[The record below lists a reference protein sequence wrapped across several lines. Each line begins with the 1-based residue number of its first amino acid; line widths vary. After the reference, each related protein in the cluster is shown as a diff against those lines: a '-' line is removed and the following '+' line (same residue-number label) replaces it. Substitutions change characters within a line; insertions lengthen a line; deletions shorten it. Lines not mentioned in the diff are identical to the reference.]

1 MHFYC
6 QICLHF
12 ELWYLARLISIF
24 VSLVCAG
31 FFGDIFLGHAVA
43 RITVED
49 CLNHID
55 NRFELSLAAAT
66 RARQLVAG
74 HQPLVEDS
82 KRDKP
87 VVVALREIASGN
99 IDRTI
104 LKRIGL

>member
-1 MHFYC
+1 MLNIFR
-6 QICLHF
+6 F
-12 ELWYLARLISIF
+12 SWRLI
-24 VSLVCAG
+24 
-31 FFGDIFLGHAVA
+31 LGIYIVA

-74 HQPLVEDS
+74 HQPLVEGG

-87 VVVALREIASGN
+87 VVVALREIASGK

-104 LKRIGL
+104 LKRLGL

>member
-1 MHFYC
+1 MVSC
-6 QICLHF
+6 
-12 ELWYLARLISIF
+12 RLDIHLVF
-24 VSLVCAG
+24 LVSAKLKT
-31 FFGDIFLGHAVA
+31 IILGYAVA

>member
-1 MHFYC
+1 M
-6 QICLHF
+6 LSS
-12 ELWYLARLISIF
+12 YLAELSDNNTHA
-24 VSLVCAG
+24 VVTSLVIN
-31 FFGDIFLGHAVA
+31 FRIHIVA

-49 CLNHID
+49 CLTQID

-74 HQPLVEDS
+74 HQPLVEDG

-87 VVVALREIASGN
+87 VVVALREIASGK

-104 LKRIGL
+104 LKRLGL

>member
-1 MHFYC
+1 MY
-6 QICLHF
+6 I
-12 ELWYLARLISIF
+12 
-24 VSLVCAG
+24 
-31 FFGDIFLGHAVA
+31 VA

-49 CLNHID
+49 CLTHID

-74 HQPLVEDS
+74 HQPLVEDG

-87 VVVALREIASGN
+87 VVVALREIASGK

-104 LKRIGL
+104 LKRLGL